1 MLTKEIPLSVVDNLI
16 NLMYE
21 TDCIRPDQTPRDLMG
36 HTGMDHVESTKSQKA
51 MDYYNEILE
60 PLIGYKPN
68 SHGRYG
74 CYVNPIPIHN
84 DGLNYLGSRHMKS
97 NYDFLNARPAN
108 TTVFFPL
115 RVFGNDGKEG
125 GKTSTIYF
133 DQMDPS
139 THKAG
144 KQPITD
150 EESFYVLHG
159 HYGWNIKHDYSD
171 LVNYTNQPFDPD
183 IHGRYLKQHPIDN
196 LFGFSFKEE
205 VEWEIGTVVF
215 FETARIHCSK
225 YFTDCVQ
232 KDCFLVKVNTDLFP
246 ELN

>member
-1 MLTKEIPLSVVDNLI
+1 MLTREIPLSVVDNLLS
-16 NLMYE
+16 LMYE
-21 TDCIRPDQTPRDLMG
+21 TECIIPDQTPRDLMG
-36 HTGMDHVESTKSQKA
+36 HTGMVHVDKAKSQKA
-51 MDYYNEILE
+51 MDYYNEILQ

-84 DGLNYLGSRHMKS
+84 DGINYLGSKH
-97 NYDFLNARPAN
+97 DGWDLARPAN

-115 RVFGNDGKEG
+115 RVFDKSGKLN

-133 DQMDPS
+133 DQMDPY
-139 THKAG
+139 TYKAG
-144 KQPITD
+144 KEACTAGED
-150 EESFYVLHG
+150 FYNLHG
-159 HYGWNIKHDYSD
+159 HYSWDSNHDYSD
-171 LVNYTNQPFDPD
+171 LVHYTNQPFDEEV
-183 IHGRYLKQHPIDN
+183 HAKYLTQHPIDKF
-196 LFGFSFKEE
+196 FGFSFKEE

-225 YFTDCVQ
+225 NFTDCVG